1 MSDDIWTIR
10 SPRETGAFA
19 MATWDKSRPG
29 PTAVLHWTGGIEIL
43 DPAYM
48 AAHPELMAAMESE
61 AAKIKGRK
69 S

>member
-1 MSDDIWTIR
+1 
-10 SPRETGAFA
+10 